1 MKPYYS
7 EDGITIFCAD
17 CRDILPSLP
26 KVDLVLTDPPYGIS
40 HPTNYAARGRSVA
53 AQCAD
58 YAPVHED
65 DSPFDPA
72 PWIQQPALLFGAN
85 YFADKLPPSSGWIV
99 WDKMRPELLDQ
110 ATAELAWSNFVKGVR
125 VFRHLWNGM
134 IRASENAPLQHP
146 TQKPVALMRWIL
158 GLPWTPPGVIL
169 DPFMGSGTTLVA
181 AKQLGRRAIGIE
193 IEEKYCAIAVDR
205 LRQSVLDFGPPRPAT
220 DEQMALLESSSE
232 PPEGTDGE
240 FTGPREKGILQV
252 G

>member
-1 MKPYYS
+1 MSLPTPYY
-7 EDGITIFCAD
+7 DDGHGITIYCAD
-17 CRDILPSLP
+17 CREILPHLP

-40 HPTNYAARGRSVA
+40 HPTNYAGRGRSVA
-53 AQCAD
+53 AQCSD

-65 DSPFDPA
+65 DRPFYPA

-85 YFADKLPPSSGWIV
+85 YFADKFPPSSGWVV

-146 TQKPVALMRWIL
+146 TQKPVALMCWIL
-158 GLPWTPPGVIL
+158 GLPWTPSGLIL

-181 AKQLGRRAIGIE
+181 AKHLGRHAIGIE
-193 IEEKYCAIAVDR
+193 IESKYCEIAVER
-205 LRQSVLDFGPPRPAT
+205 LRQEMLPLAEVTPQPIKES
-220 DEQMALLESSSE
+220 LL
-232 PPEGTDGE
+232 
-240 FTGPREKGILQV
+240 
-252 G
+252 

>member
-1 MKPYYS
+1 
-7 EDGITIFCAD
+7 
-17 CRDILPSLP
+17 
-26 KVDLVLTDPPYGIS
+26 VDLVLTDPPYGIGWQS
-40 HPTNYAARGRSVA
+40 NWRADTFKPIIGDLVVDASWLKLVDSKIIYLFSRWDVMQRWLDGLQGVGLIPRDVLIWDKKAHGAGDLSSWAPCYEMVLYATRGRVELIGPRPQNVLRHWRVDAGATGASSGRML
-53 AQCAD
+53 C
-58 YAPVHED
+58 H
-65 DSPFDPA
+65 PA
-72 PWIQQPALLFGAN
+72 EKPIPLLAEILSKHAALL
-85 YFADKLPPSSGWIV
+85 
-99 WDKMRPELLDQ
+99 
-110 ATAELAWSNFVKGVR
+110 
-125 VFRHLWNGM
+125 
-134 IRASENAPLQHP
+134 
-146 TQKPVALMRWIL
+146 
-158 GLPWTPPGVIL
+158 IL